1 MKKLFEEDD
10 NEHYG
15 MEKARILAVVIPI
28 ILILLLLA
36 LMLIKSWL
44 GGGSD
49 DGTELQQSIMDYA
62 DENKDAQESGLTL
75 PANSTSA
82 TSAPGADS
90 QDNAESEAASAKPSP
105 VSQEGIGESQ
115 DKDMQESGI
124 DTKVK
129 PGSESI
135 SSPTPY
141 KEVMEAGKKDYS
153 KIAFHKE
160 EQLRDMMA
168 YWEDNNQKALN
179 DLVYLDH
186 YIAMSYSLHNTTDF
200 YYYGDTDGQGRPNGK
215 GIAVYADNQY
225 YYGDWKDGERNGEG
239 TWFHYHIHLI
249 ENKSDLYTYHQYTG
263 GWAGDL
269 PDGEGSEH
277 YDYDK
282 SLLQENT
289 SYVANLIG
297 SYAKGLVNGKF
308 YLTSIYAD
316 DSSSEWNAEARNGVW
331 NYQNDIKDPKGNRT
345 VYVDV
350 NNPDNYT
357 WMHPKNNVNIGVPCL
372 LSKNRDKNED
382 QKSGS

>member
-200 YYYGDTDGQGRPNGK
+200 YYYGD
-215 GIAVYADNQY
+215 
-225 YYGDWKDGERNGEG
+225 WKDGERNGEG